1 MHGHKGIGF
10 PRLYDFLL
18 RCMTGGREASYR
30 GEILDRAAFV
40 PGDAVLDVGC
50 GTGTQALLTL
60 ARILPGGSVTG
71 LDINPRMVA
80 AARRKIR
87 RAGAAIEVVQGD
99 ATALPFGADRF
110 DVVTITTVLH
120 MIATSEHPACL
131 AEAKRVL
138 KPGGRLVLIDYA
150 GKFETRRHMSARH
163 GPHGRF
169 DLHDLRGAVAEAG
182 FESIGEGEL
191 GWLSLSYLVAEL
203 PSRGSVTGIDPG

>member
-1 MHGHKGIGF
+1 MHRNKGIGF

-18 RCMTGGREASYR
+18 RRMTRGREASYR
-30 GEILDRAAFV
+30 GEILDRAAV
-40 PGDAVLDVGC
+40 APGDAVLDIGC

-60 ARILPGGSVTG
+60 ARVLPGGSVAG

-87 RAGAAIEVVQGD
+87 RAGAVIEIVQGD
-99 ATALPFGADRF
+99 ATALPFEAERF

-120 MIATSEHPACL
+120 MIAAPEHPACL
-131 AEAKRVL
+131 AEARRVL
-138 KPGGRLVLIDYA
+138 KPGGRLLLIDYA
-150 GKFETRRHMSARH
+150 GKLETRRHMSARH

-169 DLHDLRGAVAEAG
+169 DLHELRGAVAEAG
-182 FESIGEGEL
+182 FESIAEGEL

-203 PSRGSVTGIDPG
+203 PRRGSVPDIGPE